1 MVYLLKMVIFHGK
14 LLNNQMVCTTHFL
27 GGRSS
32 SMTWKMLLTKQF
44 FIGRHMVLKTI
55 QFAVAAKAP
64 LVDGDLR

>member
-1 MVYLLKMVIFHGK
+1 MYYTFL
-14 LLNNQMVCTTHFL
+14 L

-44 FIGRHMVLKTI
+44 FMGRHMVLKTI

-64 LVDGDLR
+64 LVDGDLT